1 MIEQIK
7 ELVEQQCSDFD
18 LRYHLLPVVQH
29 ARGLT
34 ETCHANREVVELSA
48 WLHDIGR
55 IKFGAEDHE
64 LTGAEEAQRILTQF
78 GYSEDIIRQVRHC
91 ILSHRGKGSTSP
103 ETIEAKIVATAD
115 ALAHFD
121 MIPAWLTAISDKGR
135 EDVDEMYN
143 WLSEKIDRDWS
154 KKLLIPQA
162 VEMAEEK
169 YRAIKLI
176 LEGRA
181 SGKNATMDIDSPR
194 QL

>member
-18 LRYHLLPVVQH
+18 YRYHLLPVAGY
-29 ARGLT
+29 ARELA
-34 ETCHANREVVELSA
+34 EICQANKEVVELSA

-55 IKFGAEDHE
+55 IKFGAENHE
-64 LTGAEEAQRILTQF
+64 LTGAEEAQMILTQF

-91 ILSHRGKGSTSP
+91 ILSHRGKGSTRP
-103 ETIEAKIVATAD
+103 ETIEAKIVAAAD

-121 MIPAWLTAISDKGR
+121 MIPAWLTAISDQER
-135 EDVDEMYN
+135 EDIDEIYS

-162 VEMAEEK
+162 AKMAEEK

-181 SGKNATMDIDSPR
+181 SDKNALMDIDGPS
-194 QL
+194 QI